1 MIRAICNC
9 GVCVRRRKEAEAE
22 ATNLKA
28 AGYDDGGLYGTDNK
42 PPEVVTPGEFVY
54 SKAGGYTLADNMR
67 LETDPTKTQV
77 GGDHYSRFVIQPGE
91 FISKNNL
98 GWFEGNVIKY
108 VCRHPFKNGVEDIR
122 KAIHYLQLILKW
134 TYNTNA

>member
-1 MIRAICNC
+1 MRREPCNC
-9 GVCVRRRKEAEAE
+9 GVCEKRRAELAEKETA
-22 ATNLKA
+22 NLKA
-28 AGYDDGGLYGTDNK
+28 VDFDTGGLYGTEETASVENN
-42 PPEVVTPGEFVY
+42 FVGF
-54 SKAGGYTLADNMR
+54 A
-67 LETDPTKTQV
+67 ETDPTKTQV
-77 GGDHYSRFVIQPGE
+77 GGTHYSRFVIQPGE